1 MQCKQRELM
10 SVFSGAEPQQ
20 LSASVMG
27 SSEEPAVV
35 TAQRSPVPPRSDHIS
50 FLEGHKLYVWG
61 GCQCLDGQETFF
73 PSDEI
78 WLYDMESGVWSRRH
92 MGGEVP
98 PVLSQACGAYLHG
111 ILYIFGGCDINSHT
125 NTMYCVDLLGVEY
138 NWRKVTDTVGGTPS
152 PRVRHSC
159 WVYRNRLIYFGG
171 YGCKTVREVN
181 NSKSFM
187 VDEASWATVGS
198 DFFQFWGWNNEVH
211 MFEPVSATWTEP
223 QTQGQPPEPRA
234 SHAGT
239 ILGHKGY
246 ICGGLEM
253 QMIDI
258 HCLDLVT
265 WTWTQI
271 EHQAASVPRGR
282 TLHTLTA
289 ISDDTLFLFGGLST
303 FGEVLS
309 DGWEFDTKTREWR
322 EKDHAHKDKPR
333 LWHSADKG
341 RDGDVVI
348 FGGSQTYLFVMDS
361 VAVLRSPSQ
370 NHCADVLVF
379 QTQPYSL
386 SRLCEDCIGKHI
398 FSVQEQASW
407 LPTKLQ
413 KTISKRTLPCTL
425 PSSYRLS

>member
-1 MQCKQRELM
+1 ML
-10 SVFSGAEPQQ
+10 VLLGAEPRQ
-20 LSASVMG
+20 LSASVMA
-27 SSEEPAVV
+27 STEEPAVITGQV
-35 TAQRSPVPPRSDHIS
+35 SPVPPRSDHIS

-61 GCQCLDGQETFF
+61 GCQSVNGRETFL

-78 WLYDMESGVWSRRH
+78 WLYDMENGVWSRRH

-98 PVLSQACGAYLHG
+98 PVLSQACGAYLQG
-111 ILYIFGGCDINSHT
+111 TLYIFGGCDINGHT
-125 NTMYCVDLLGVEY
+125 NMMYCVDLSGVEY
-138 NWRKVTDTVGGTPS
+138 SWRKVTDTMGGTPS

-171 YGCKTVREVN
+171 YGCKTVREIN

-187 VDEASWATVGS
+187 VDEASWATIRS
-198 DFFQFWGWNNEVH
+198 DFVQYWGWNNEVH

-223 QTQGQPPEPRA
+223 LTLGQQPEARA
-234 SHAGT
+234 SHASAT
-239 ILGHKGY
+239 LGHRGY
-246 ICGGLEM
+246 ICGGLEI
-253 QMIDI
+253 QTVDI

-271 EHQAASVPRGR
+271 ELQTASLPRGR

-303 FGEVLS
+303 SGEVLS
-309 DGWEFDTKTREWR
+309 DVWEFDTKTREWR

-370 NHCADVLVF
+370 NHCADVLMF

-398 FSVQEQASW
+398 FSVQEQVSC
-407 LPTKLQ
+407 LPAKLQ
-413 KTISKRTLPCTL
+413 KTIDKRI
-425 PSSYRLS
+425 SYFRGNAPNIHSHR

>member
-1 MQCKQRELM
+1 M
-10 SVFSGAEPQQ
+10 SVLLGAEPRQ
-20 LSASVMG
+20 LNASVMG
-27 SSEEPAVV
+27 STEDPAVV
-35 TAQRSPVPPRSDHIS
+35 TGQPSPVPPRSDHIS

-61 GCQCLDGQETFF
+61 GCQCVNGQETFL

-78 WLYDMESGVWSRRH
+78 WLYDMENGVWSQRH

-98 PVLSQACGAYLHG
+98 PVLSQACGAYLQG
-111 ILYIFGGCDINSHT
+111 TLYIFGGCDINGHT

-138 NWRKVTDTVGGTPS
+138 IWRKVRDTVGGTPS

-187 VDEASWATVGS
+187 VDEASWATNRSGL
-198 DFFQFWGWNNEVH
+198 QYWGWNNEVH

-223 QTQGQPPEPRA
+223 LTQGQSPEPRA
-234 SHAGT
+234 SHAST
-239 ILGHKGY
+239 TLGHKGY

-271 EHQAASVPRGR
+271 EHQAASLPRGR

-303 FGEVLS
+303 SGEVLS
-309 DGWEFDTKTREWR
+309 DVWEFDTKTREWR

-333 LWHSADKG
+333 LQFSG
-341 RDGDVVI
+341 
-348 FGGSQTYLFVMDS
+348 LP
-361 VAVLRSPSQ
+361 LRI
-370 NHCADVLVF
+370 
-379 QTQPYSL
+379 T
-386 SRLCEDCIGKHI
+386 
-398 FSVQEQASW
+398 VQM
-407 LPTKLQ
+407 
-413 KTISKRTLPCTL
+413 C
-425 PSSYRLS
+425 

>member
-1 MQCKQRELM
+1 M
-10 SVFSGAEPQQ
+10 SILSGAEQQQ

-27 SSEEPAVV
+27 SIEEPAVV
-35 TAQRSPVPPRSDHIS
+35 TAQRSPVSPRSDHIS
-50 FLEGHKLYVWG
+50 FLEGHNLYVWG
-61 GCQCLDGQETFF
+61 GCQ
-73 PSDEI
+73 
-78 WLYDMESGVWSRRH
+78 
-92 MGGEVP
+92 
-98 PVLSQACGAYLHG
+98 
-111 ILYIFGGCDINSHT
+111 
-125 NTMYCVDLLGVEY
+125 MYCVDLLGVEY
-138 NWRKVTDTVGGTPS
+138 SWKKVTDTVGGTPS

-159 WVYRNRLIYFGG
+159 WVYKNRLIYFGG

-187 VDEASWATVGS
+187 VDETSRVTIGS
-198 DFFQFWGWNNEVH
+198 DIFQFWGWNNEVH
-211 MFEPVSATWTEP
+211 MFEPVTATWTEP
-223 QTQGQPPEPRA
+223 QTQGQPPEPRS
-234 SHAGT
+234 SHAST
-239 ILGHKGY
+239 TLGHKGY

-271 EHQAASVPRGR
+271 EHQTTSFPWGR

-303 FGEVLS
+303 SGDVLS
-309 DGWEFDTKTREWR
+309 DGWEFNTKTRDWR

-341 RDGDVVI
+341 RDSDVVI

-407 LPTKLQ
+407 LPAKLQ
-413 KTISKRTLPCTL
+413 KTIGKRI
-425 PSSYRLS
+425 SYFRANAQNIDAGSLVHKGGP

>member
-1 MQCKQRELM
+1 M
-10 SVFSGAEPQQ
+10 SMLSAAEQQ

-27 SSEEPAVV
+27 SIEEPAVV

-50 FLEGHKLYVWG
+50 FLEGHNLYVWG
-61 GCQCLDGQETFF
+61 GCQCVDGQETFL

-78 WLYDMESGVWSRRH
+78 WLYDMESGVWSLRH

-98 PVLSQACGAYLHG
+98 PVLSQACGAYLQG
-111 ILYIFGGCDINSHT
+111 MLYIFGGCDINGHT
-125 NTMYCVDLLGVEY
+125 NTMYCVDLSGVEY
-138 NWRKVTDTVGGTPS
+138 SWRKVTDTVGGTPS

-159 WVYRNRLIYFGG
+159 WVYKNRLIYFGG

-187 VDEASWATVGS
+187 VDETSW
-198 DFFQFWGWNNEVH
+198 
-211 MFEPVSATWTEP
+211 
-223 QTQGQPPEPRA
+223 GQPPEPRS
-234 SHAGT
+234 SHAST
-239 ILGHKGY
+239 TLGHKGY

-271 EHQAASVPRGR
+271 ENQAVSHPRGR

-303 FGEVLS
+303 SGEVLS

-361 VAVLRSPSQ
+361 VTVLRSPSQ

-379 QTQPYSL
+379 HTQPYSL

-407 LPTKLQ
+407 LPAKLQ
-413 KTISKRTLPCTL
+413 KTIGKRI
-425 PSSYRLS
+425 SYFRANAQNIDAGS